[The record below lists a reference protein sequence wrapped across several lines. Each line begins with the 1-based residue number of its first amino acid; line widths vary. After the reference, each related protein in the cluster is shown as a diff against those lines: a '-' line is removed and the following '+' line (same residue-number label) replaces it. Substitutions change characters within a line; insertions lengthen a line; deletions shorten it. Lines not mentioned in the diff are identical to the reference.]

1 MGDYTYILYL
11 TISNNPYANDDID
24 TLFLGASDD
33 PFDLYYFAF
42 DTDTIEREEKWILL
56 EWLNKVETLSE
67 DKKIELKD
75 RFRHPKDNGDS
86 FSIGRITLH
95 IKKIRSFDYVEP
107 KNKVNVLEWI
117 YLVEHELTSHEK
129 YDLEYAF
136 MHNPEDEFSYPIK
149 HMELHIKKIKQ
160 F

>member
-42 DTDTIEREEKWILL
+42 DTDTIELGEKWILL
-56 EWLNKVETLSE
+56 EWLNKVETLSSE
-67 DKKIELKD
+67 VKEQLKD
-75 RFRHPKDNGDS
+75 RFHCPKDNGES
-86 FSIGRITLH
+86 FSIGRMT
-95 IKKIRSFDYVEP
+95 
-107 KNKVNVLEWI
+107 
-117 YLVEHELTSHEK
+117 
-129 YDLEYAF
+129 
-136 MHNPEDEFSYPIK
+136 
-149 HMELHIKKIKQ
+149 LHIKKIKQ